1 MARTERG
8 ITAERSR
15 SSKDFGRKAASEEP
29 RGKLLIVCEGSKTE
43 PHYFDSARYEYRL
56 SQADVVICGKECGSA
71 PISVVKYA
79 VSRFEQSKRKYE
91 KVFCV
96 FDRDS
101 HPSYQEAV
109 DLVMAHATSGFVA
122 ITSIPSFEFWLL
134 LHFVDSRKEYVRTG
148 KKSPGDLV
156 VADLTS
162 HFEKKFGY
170 SYTKGQENVFEL
182 LRGCMESAGKRAQR
196 CIKDAEATNNPNPS
210 TNVFSLINTL
220 RKISI
225 PPLPDI

>member
-43 PHYFDSARYEYRL
+43 PHYFESARYEYRI

-79 VSRFEQSKRKYE
+79 LTRFEQSKHKYE

-101 HPSYQEAV
+101 HPSYQEAI
-109 DLVMAHATSGFVA
+109 DLVRSHSANGFTA

-134 LHFVDSRKEYVRTG
+134 LHFVDSRKEYIRTG

-156 VADLTS
+156 VGDLTS
-162 HFEKKFGY
+162 HFEREFGY
-170 SYTKGQENVFEL
+170 SYSKGQDHVFEL
-182 LRGCMESAGKRAQR
+182 LLGRLKDASKRAKR
-196 CIKDAEATNNPNPS
+196 CISDAEATNNPNPS
-210 TNVFSLINTL
+210 TNVFELINTL
-220 RKISI
+220 RNISI
-225 PPLPDI
+225 PPLPEI